1 MAEKK
6 NMRSATFP
14 SEIIKF
20 VSSPGGHSLILRG
33 MAGTGKTTLALQMI
47 EELAAVQQSYY
58 MSTRVSDQS
67 LFNQFPWLL
76 EKVKEGEILK
86 ARKKLKKKSDSEQQ
100 VEKILVGLAAIKGEM
115 KGEKIKAPRRELTRL
130 QGIIESGGEAEVAEP
145 SGESELT
152 VTIGPTMPEI
162 EMAYDV
168 VDKALPERTLVV
180 IDSIDALAEKYGVPA
195 ARLINTLQKDLVEVS
210 EATSSTCL
218 RCLTR
223 CWTISA
229 MA

>member
-1 MAEKK
+1 MAEKREVGST
-6 NMRSATFP
+6 NFP
-14 SEIIKF
+14 KEIVRF
-20 VSSPGGHSLILRG
+20 LSSPGGHSLILRG

-115 KGEKIKAPRRELTRL
+115 KTEKVK
-130 QGIIESGGEAEVAEP
+130 
-145 SGESELT
+145 
-152 VTIGPTMPEI
+152 
-162 EMAYDV
+162 
-168 VDKALPERTLVV
+168 
-180 IDSIDALAEKYGVPA
+180 
-195 ARLINTLQKDLVEVS
+195 
-210 EATSSTCL
+210 SS
-218 RCLTR
+218 RKE
-223 CWTISA
+223 
-229 MA
+229 